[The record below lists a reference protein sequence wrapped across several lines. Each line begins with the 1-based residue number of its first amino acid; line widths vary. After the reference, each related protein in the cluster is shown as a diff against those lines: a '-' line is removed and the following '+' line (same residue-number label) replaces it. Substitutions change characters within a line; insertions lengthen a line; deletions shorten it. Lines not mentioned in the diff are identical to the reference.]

1 MADYDDVTAVST
13 STESPIKRGEAEAG
27 DRDLEPVGVGPLLEK
42 SEPAVIKLV
51 NAYWEDL
58 EPVMAE
64 RIAHW
69 KANRKRRQGV
79 IGVHVVKPNPDKAE
93 WKVWAPPGAAKVPPT
108 FNQPARLSRRLVSN
122 LFVDPPLPEATP
134 GSASDNSDPDAAEFT
149 TRILQDVCTSRHYNV
164 PRIGEMCVSR
174 AATYD
179 SAFARVYVDPKGNG
193 SRPKTIQASQA
204 AMTVEDALYQNGDGV
219 TPQPTPYVTRYV
231 MADGKLTD
239 EASEADLEWLPGL
252 RHEIL
257 TGLNLRP
264 IPATATSIEDCQG
277 VVIRTG
283 VKLGKLRDQFPDE
296 LGELDAEELWE
307 LVKERPTK
315 SEAALEPA
323 ERLIPTNKGE
333 EGDPP
338 PDDTTVVVSSVYM
351 SDGGEYPGGAYVV
364 IAGTKR
370 VLHRQTWEAERNG
383 VKEALPLPIAQFK
396 GWDEGE
402 TDFYGY
408 HLMHFLG
415 PGNEVR
421 AAALGG
427 AIEHMDRFNR
437 RKVFYTPQSLFQ
449 PKVAPAQQ
457 GVMVPVQQGTAPQV
471 EQMPEY
477 PRVGMELFDRATAEL
492 NDESGL
498 QPIAQGMTD
507 PTVQSGLHAQKVIEQ
522 VNIGLG
528 GIKRSTDDGVQRL
541 WTIAVAFIR
550 AYYTISQQIRY
561 RGDDQEYKQKSWSGV
576 DLGDTKDV
584 RILKGSF
591 TMLAPSAKL
600 AVAEYMR
607 KLNLIDDNQLRMMA
621 AGNIGGLMGLQDDPA
636 LLRIR
641 RQISMWEDGPPKAA
655 DPEEIRPESPAGAIM
670 DESSTA
676 IPPQAMDPALGSSPG
691 APSQELPED
700 PSVVGSIAPAPPPA
714 PDPIQLAVMNIFKP
728 APNEQE
734 PAIAQI
740 RFRELSRAMCGK
752 KYERQPEPW
761 RKGFDAVYE
770 EARKAAGVGTAA
782 EAAANAQAAQ
792 KAEAD
797 KLAQQQAAEQ
807 QAAQAE
813 LQAKAQADQ
822 ALAAAKAQ
830 AEQALAEL
838 KSQEAVQLA
847 QLNWSHET
855 ELEKM
860 RLEHASVIKTAEL
873 DAAQGEGDNGA
884 AADLEREKAA
894 SEYSL
899 KLQDLEQKK
908 ISAEAELQQKY
919 EIAMAE
925 LKQKA
930 EVEKEKAKLERE
942 KIQASQ
948 KSEVEKAKIQANP
961 KLAATWGDPV
971 VQEARHI
978 KIVRDSE
985 GRIQGAEIEGEESK
999 KTIEVERDSE
1009 GRINGAEI
1017 SPPVEGVA

>member
-1 MADYDDVTAVST
+1 MAEYYDDVTAVST
-13 STESPIKRGEAEAG
+13 STESINSKGEPEAG
-27 DRDLEPVGVGPLLEK
+27 DRDLEPAGIGPLLEK
-42 SEPAVIKLV
+42 GEQGVIKLV
-51 NAYWEDL
+51 NGYWEDL
-58 EPVMAE
+58 EPAMAE

-122 LFVDPPLPEATP
+122 LFVDSPIPEATP

-193 SRPKTIQASQA
+193 SRPKTIQASQQA
-204 AMTVEDALYQNGDGV
+204 TTVEDALYQGGDGV

-231 MADGKLTD
+231 TETDELTD
-239 EASEADLEWLPGL
+239 DPASATLEWLPGI

-264 IPATATSIEDCQG
+264 IPASSTSIEDCSG

-307 LVKERPTK
+307 LVKERPAK
-315 SEAALEPA
+315 SDSSLEPND
-323 ERLIPTNKGE
+323 RQIPSNKGE

-351 SDGGEYPGGAYVV
+351 RDQGEYPAGAYVV

-370 VLHRQTWEAERNG
+370 VLHRQPWEAEVNG

-402 TDFYGY
+402 SDFYGY

-449 PKVAPAQQ
+449 PKIGPAQQ

-471 EQMPEY
+471 EDVPEY

-498 QPIAQGMTD
+498 QPIAQGMAD
-507 PTVQSGLHAQKVIEQ
+507 PSVQSGLHAQKVIEQ

-528 GIKRSTDDGVQRL
+528 GIKRSTDDGIERL
-541 WTIAVAFIR
+541 WTIAVAFLR

-561 RGDDQEYKQKSWSGV
+561 RGDDQEYKQKEWSAT

-607 KLNLIDDNQLRMMA
+607 KLNLIDDNQLRSMA

-641 RQISMWEDGPPKAA
+641 RQISMWEEGPPKS
-655 DPEEIRPESPAGAIM
+655 ESPAEFQPDAFPGQ
-670 DESSTA
+670 SSE
-676 IPPQAMDPALGSSPG
+676 PDPATLPQDPEGV
-691 APSQELPED
+691 AQEMAGEMSD
-700 PSVVGSIAPAPPPA
+700 PSVIGSIPPAVADVAAQPAPPP
-714 PDPIQLAVMNIFKP
+714 DPVQLAVQNIFKP
-728 APNEQE
+728 APNDKE

-752 KYERQPEPW
+752 KYERQPDPW
-761 RKGFDAVYE
+761 RQGFDAIYE
-770 EARKAAGVGTAA
+770 AARKAAGVGTAE
-782 EAAANAQAAQ
+782 EAAANQAAAQ

-797 KLAQQQAAEQ
+797 KLAQEKAAEA
-807 QAAQAE
+807 QAAQQA
-813 LQAKAQADQ
+813 QAAKAQADQ
-822 ALAAAKAQ
+822 MLAQAKAQ
-830 AEQALAEL
+830 SDQALAEL
-838 KSQEAVQLA
+838 KSQEAIQLA
-847 QLNWSHET
+847 QLNNEHET
-855 ELEKM
+855 ELERM
-860 RLEHASVIKTAEL
+860 RLEHASVMKNAEL
-873 DAAQGEGDNGA
+873 DAAPGEPDQTEA
-884 AADLEREKAA
+884 LALEREKSA
-894 SEYSL
+894 SDYSL
-899 KLQDLEQKK
+899 KLQELELKK
-908 ISAEAELQQKY
+908 DQAE
-919 EIAMAE
+919 AE
-925 LKQKA
+925 LKQKTATAAAELKGRMEIEREKIAA
-930 EVEKEKAKLERE
+930 EVKIESQRMEREAKQTAAQEKEKA
-942 KIQASQ
+942 ATA
-948 KSEVEKAKIQANP
+948 KAESGKPAGQGVTIHNHIPAP
-961 KLAATWGDPV
+961 GSKKV
-971 VQEARHI
+971 SVQ
-978 KIVRDSE
+978 RDKE
-985 GRIQGAEIEGEESK
+985 GRAIGVDIESTPQPLEAEG
-999 KTIEVERDSE
+999 
-1009 GRINGAEI
+1009 
-1017 SPPVEGVA
+1017 